1 MMPKKRLGAAT
12 FKTDRNFDLITQQ
25 TAGKCFSYDL
35 DYKGENIARM
45 HACKERQVSDDRSE
59 AWDTLQ
65 IVGLRVNPEWQRKGV
80 STWLTQQVAWRAED
94 DGRNLQSDFLITHM
108 REPFWKKQLEKGR
121 IEAVV
126 TDHEGRKSY
135 ILKKPVPESLDGLPR
150 TGRSRLMPK
159 KLGAFTSNAELDKFR
174 YVFRKKSGGHSL
186 SVYDGTSLIGKLIL
200 QTDVCFPAGTR
211 HAEIVAAE
219 IVPEYRGKKLYQEM
233 LLRTRDY
240 AKAELGCK
248 GLLSR
253 GFERSSM
260 ASRAWAKL
268 NPRVEERPS
277 GRPNLFLDGL
287 PRTGRIPLAT
297 VKRAL
302 RSLPPGR
309 KACGIT
315 LTSLRKGMEIERE
328 HFDVTKLGVKKTA
341 IIAAAHL
348 CESPRYYDALQK
360 MERRLKRKK

>member
-1 MMPKKRLGAAT
+1 MPKQLGAL
-12 FKTDRNFDLITQQ
+12 K
-25 TAGKCFSYDL
+25 
-35 DYKGENIARM
+35 
-45 HACKERQVSDDRSE
+45 
-59 AWDTLQ
+59 
-65 IVGLRVNPEWQRKGV
+65 
-80 STWLTQQVAWRAED
+80 
-94 DGRNLQSDFLITHM
+94 
-108 REPFWKKQLEKGR
+108 
-121 IEAVV
+121 
-126 TDHEGRKSY
+126 
-135 ILKKPVPESLDGLPR
+135 LKKMGAGTYSYVSGGKTYYVIQNDEWPGW
-150 TGRSRLMPK
+150 GWRSDTRDFEDVFPSKREATLALEEWLEAK
-159 KLGAFTSNAELDKFR
+159 GQSKGLGAFTSNAELDKFR

-211 HAEIVAAE
+211 HAEIAAAE

-287 PRTGRIPLAT
+287 PRKGRIPLAT

-302 RSLPPGR
+302 RALPPGR